1 MLNGVGDDTMLAN
14 RAQEIPPGPI
24 LELHAVEKRFGDI
37 RAVDGV
43 SLEVRRGE
51 ILALVGPNGAGK
63 TTLLR
68 MIVGILGPDA
78 GRITF
83 RMDGGRPATV
93 PDRARL
99 GYLPEDR
106 GLYTNVPVL
115 RVLRYFA
122 ALRGMPRTEAVPAA
136 ETWLRRL
143 DLAGRAN
150 DEVKALSKGNQQKV
164 QFISAVLH
172 RPALAILDE
181 PFSGLDPL
189 NQEFFLDL
197 VRELRDAGTTIL
209 FSAHQMQ
216 LVERLADRVVL
227 IGNGR
232 VAGQGTLPE
241 LRENWGSEVS
251 LHDIYVRTV
260 GPVARKDRS

>member
-1 MLNGVGDDTMLAN
+1 MVADPRQDSS
-14 RAQEIPPGPI
+14 GPI
-24 LELHAVEKRFGDI
+24 LELDAVEKRYGEI

-43 SLEVRRGE
+43 SLEVRRDE

-83 RMDGGRPATV
+83 SMDGAPPGPV
-93 PDRARL
+93 PDRRRL
-99 GYLPEDR
+99 GYLPEER

-122 ALRGMPRTEAVPAA
+122 ALRGMPKADAVAAA
-136 ETWLRRL
+136 ERWLERL
-143 DLAGRAN
+143 DLADRAN

-197 VRELRDAGTTIL
+197 VRELREAGTTIL

-216 LVERLADRVVL
+216 LVERLADRVIL
-227 IGNGR
+227 LGSGR
-232 VAGQGTLPE
+232 VAGQGTLDE
-241 LRENWGSEVS
+241 LREGWGPEVT

-260 GPVARKDRS
+260 GPAAREDRP